1 MRKNDLIKKLQE
13 IKGNPEIL
21 LWNGMVGD
29 WMAIGGLKESYLTKI
44 TKEFWVR
51 SIENERIVD
60 LKDGSYRL
68 PKEDVDRAEKRW
80 KKFEWEENPY
90 VTKEDV
96 DRGRYKTKTV
106 FYIDAKLRGIS
117 TADRI
122 GGISY

>member
-1 MRKNDLIKKLQE
+1 MRKNDIIKKLQE

-21 LWNGMVGD
+21 LWNGMVCD
-29 WMAIGGLKESYLTKI
+29 WMQISSIKESYLTKI

-60 LKDGSYRL
+60 SKDITYRL
-68 PKEDVDRAEKRW
+68 PQEEVDRAEKRW
-80 KKFEWEENPY
+80 KKFEWEDNPY

-96 DRGRYKTKTV
+96 KEGRYKTKTV
-106 FYIDAKLRGIS
+106 FYIDAKLRGVNTS
-117 TADRI
+117 DRL